1 MKTENY
7 LKQVKEHYEN
17 YPYPKRDLKDEKG
30 GMYVSNSENLTRL
43 NHYGFKGDMP
53 LFKKGKGAM
62 FRVLVAGAGTGD
74 AVIHMAEQL
83 RDFNARVIY
92 LDMSRASMLIAK
104 KRAKLRKLKNIDW
117 IHNSLLELPT
127 MQIGKFD
134 YITCT
139 GVLHHLESPLE
150 GLQALKSVLKQ
161 TGIMSIMLYGLY
173 GRTGIY
179 QMQSLMKLV
188 NQNEED
194 MQNKVDNTKDMLTTL
209 PLTNWYKR
217 DEKIW
222 QNKIAQGGDIEI
234 YDLFLHSQDRAYTVP
249 QLYEYIEEQGGLKI
263 VKFIGSS
270 SHTGKLA
277 YRPETYIRNKNI
289 LKKVKGLPKIEQQSI
304 AELMAGNLNTHTF
317 YVAHQADTIANL
329 DNLDL
334 VPYFTTTA
342 LKDVILERKE
352 SHLNKVLKLEIEADK
367 GPKGL
372 LQFALTPLF
381 IRFMELLDGKRSLR
395 EIFDLI
401 DIDDKVLLNAFTPI
415 YNTLHDFDVILLKS
429 KQFPKVLTTYEIQER
444 FIKKY
449 L

>member
-1 MKTENY
+1 VKTENY

-17 YPYPKRDLKDEKG
+17 YPYPKRDLEDEKG

-83 RDFNARVIY
+83 RDFNARVVY

-117 IHNSLLELPT
+117 IHNSLL
-127 MQIGKFD
+127 
-134 YITCT
+134 
-139 GVLHHLESPLE
+139 
-150 GLQALKSVLKQ
+150 
-161 TGIMSIMLYGLY
+161 
-173 GRTGIY
+173 
-179 QMQSLMKLV
+179 
-188 NQNEED
+188 
-194 MQNKVDNTKDMLTTL
+194 
-209 PLTNWYKR
+209 
-217 DEKIW
+217 
-222 QNKIAQGGDIEI
+222 
-234 YDLFLHSQDRAYTVP
+234 
-249 QLYEYIEEQGGLKI
+249 
-263 VKFIGSS
+263 
-270 SHTGKLA
+270 
-277 YRPETYIRNKNI
+277 
-289 LKKVKGLPKIEQQSI
+289 
-304 AELMAGNLNTHTF
+304 
-317 YVAHQADTIANL
+317 
-329 DNLDL
+329 
-334 VPYFTTTA
+334 
-342 LKDVILERKE
+342 
-352 SHLNKVLKLEIEADK
+352 EADK

-401 DIDDKVLLNAFTPI
+401 DIDKEVLLKAFTPI